1 MTMHLQ
7 FRRYLLL
14 ALLVLAN
21 LLVPASLLHATTAI
35 FDAFDDVTLVPPPQG
50 DPVAVLYKNGEHY
63 SLNGV
68 TKTLEDKHGN
78 WTIEDVTRPE
88 MLAKFTWT
96 PNKTDAH
103 NFGLTNSTYWMM
115 VTLAYPSWNN
125 NIEREKNWYLEVARS
140 QLQICELFIPNGD
153 GTFRKEAVDLREPY
167 SVRKVRHSNS
177 VFPISTQLD
186 QKITLYLRVQS
197 DNALILPL
205 NLWTPKKFIEKVA
218 DDELIYGVF
227 FGGML
232 ILMLYNLFVYFSV
245 RDISYLYFVL
255 YLLGITSFEFIEMG
269 HGLTLFEDSR
279 SWTRHTFVSPL
290 LWSSWWV
297 IIMFTRKFLD
307 TARYHRRIDHV
318 LKFLQSFV
326 LIYLMTSFI
335 IDRDVV
341 SRWLSGFTFFGLILL
356 LGISFYSWSKKNEN
370 AVYFSI
376 GWLLTVGGGA
386 MQALALLKILPPT
399 PLFLAGAPIGFLAG
413 AVMISFSLADRI
425 KRLQREALEANERAI
440 QNMAR
445 FRSTFNNAIEGMY
458 RMSIAGK
465 FVSANPAM
473 ARLLGYDSVEALKRA
488 GKDAVELCFPGG
500 DPQFQQLAW
509 SGRLQMEVSY
519 TRKDGK
525 TMWVDHFAQMIR
537 GADGLPSHIEGSL
550 TDITERKERERAEQD
565 REIDKLE
572 KELATASAAAKGDF
586 LANMSHEIRTPLTAI
601 IGYSESLNDSTLT
614 EVEEQQAID
623 TVIRSSHHLL
633 NIINDIL
640 DFSKVE
646 ASIVE
651 VEKMPVNPYVLMKD
665 VYSYFAQKAK
675 NQNLSFNIDY
685 HFPLP
690 NQITADPTRLK
701 QILLNL
707 CSNAI
712 KFTKEGGVTI
722 DVGWDDARQLT
733 RFSVIDTGTGLTE
746 EQLGKLF
753 QSYSQAEA
761 STARQFGGTGL
772 GLVISKQLAEKMG
785 GTIEVTSQP
794 GKGSCFTVYV
804 GGGVPN
810 RREWVSSLDEAN
822 RAAETTATTQ
832 IQVPKL
838 HGHILYADDNQDSQQ
853 LVALMLR
860 DSGVQLTAVNNGQE
874 AVDALQ
880 KQAFD
885 LILMDIKMPVM
896 SGIDATQALRR
907 QGFTLPIIA
916 LTANVIKGETAV
928 YEQSGFNAV
937 LGKPIERP
945 IFFQTL
951 EQYLGGTP
959 HSNQRIA

>member
-1 MTMHLQ
+1 MHHQ
-7 FRRYLLL
+7 RRRYLLL
-14 ALLVLAN
+14 MLLS
-21 LLVPASLLHATTAI
+21 LVSMLSTAWAHASFPFLDYFEEH
-35 FDAFDDVTLVPPPQG
+35 TLIPPPG
-50 DPVAVLYKNGEHY
+50 DEPAAVLYKNGEHY
-63 SLNGV
+63 TLNGV
-68 TKTLEDKHGN
+68 ARVLEDKEGKLK
-78 WTIEDVTRPE
+78 IDDILRPE
-88 MLAKFTWT
+88 YQEKFSWI
-96 PNKTDAH
+96 PDKTDAH
-103 NFGLTNSTYWMM
+103 NFGLTNSAFW
-115 VTLAYPSWNN
+115 LAITIDYPSWNN
-125 NIEREKNWYLEVARS
+125 NKEPEKNWYLEVARS
-140 QLQICELFIPNGD
+140 QLRKCELYMPNAD
-153 GTFRKEAVDLREPY
+153 GTFTRETVDLRKPY
-167 SVRKVRHSNS
+167 SARKVRHPNS
-177 VFPISTQLD
+177 VFPITTRLD
-186 QKITLYLRVQS
+186 QKQTFYLRVES

-218 DDELIYGVF
+218 DEELVYGVF

-245 RDISYLYFVL
+245 RDVSYLYFVL
-255 YLLGITSFEFIEMG
+255 YLFGITWFEFIEMG

-279 SWTRHTFVSPL
+279 SFTQHSYVSPL
-290 LWSSWWV
+290 IWSTWWV

-307 TARYHRRIDHV
+307 TERYHRRIDHF

-326 LIYLMTSFI
+326 LIYLLTSFLI
-335 IDRDVV
+335 ERDVV
-341 SRWLSGFTFFGLILL
+341 STWLSGFTFFGLVLL

-376 GWLLTVGGGA
+376 GWFLTVAGGA
-386 MQALALLKILPPT
+386 TQALALLKILPSAPIY
-399 PLFLAGAPIGFLAG
+399 LAGAPIGFLAG

-473 ARLLGYDSVEALKRA
+473 ARLLGFDSVEALKRA
-488 GKDAVELCFPGG
+488 GKEAVELCFPGG
-500 DPQFQQLAW
+500 EQQFQQLAW

-537 GADGLPSHIEGSL
+537 GSDGLPSHIEGSL

-572 KELATASAAAKGDF
+572 KELATASAVAKGDF

-601 IGYSESLNDSTLT
+601 IGYSESLNDNTLSDT
-614 EVEEQQAID
+614 EEQQAID

-646 ASIVE
+646 ASIVD

-675 NQNLSFNIDY
+675 NQNLSFNINY

-712 KFTKEGGVTI
+712 KFTREGGVTV
-722 DVGWDDARQLT
+722 DVGWDEARQLT

-804 GGGVPN
+804 GGGVPH
-810 RREWVSSLDEAN
+810 RREWVSTLEEAN
-822 RAAETTATTQ
+822 RSSESAATAQ
-832 IQVPKL
+832 IQAPRLNGRV
-838 HGHILYADDNQDSQQ
+838 LYADDNQDSQR

-860 DSGVQLTAVNNGQE
+860 DCGVQLTVVNNGQE

-880 KQAFD
+880 KQPFD
-885 LILMDIKMPVM
+885 LILMDIKMPVLT
-896 SGIDATQALRR
+896 GIEATQILRR
-907 QGFTLPIIA
+907 QGFTVPIIA
-916 LTANVIKGETAV
+916 LTANVIKGETAT
-928 YEQSGFNAV
+928 YEQAGFTAI

-945 IFFQTL
+945 VFYQTL
-951 EQYLGGTP
+951 EQYLGGNPLTT
-959 HSNQRIA
+959 QRTA